1 MYEWRQKCSISLVM
15 SHVARHLPGF
25 TTPVCYVIL
34 LSMSAHYVIIIV
46 TQIQHHFH
54 MISPLFQHNKSSP
67 MSSKFTSGITSFH
80 HLYEHNKSSSMA
92 CKVTNVSP
100 LMSAHYIILKVMRI
114 HQRYY
119 VISPS
124 MSPHKATV
132 DVIKI
137 LNCCRVSLTSMS
149 RINSSQL
156 ITNVSGS

>member
-1 MYEWRQKCSISLVM
+1 MYGWRQKCSISLVM

-54 MISPLFQHNKSSP
+54 MISLLFQHNKSSP

-92 CKVTNVSP
+92 CKVTKVSP

-124 MSPHKATV
+124 MSEHYVIT
-132 DVIKI
+132 DNVIKI
-137 LNCCRVSLTSMS
+137 HNRLTS
-149 RINSSQL
+149 
-156 ITNVSGS
+156 V